1 MSEKLASVRP
11 FALLHGRPAEID
23 CSITSSSQS
32 WRFHLL
38 QVRATRAIDASFQH
52 SSKTVLRASF
62 DSVLSCAQNV
72 IENNRIVLA
81 LVKDLP
87 ELESQPW
94 IPVQQHAAD
103 WL

>member
-1 MSEKLASVRP
+1 
-11 FALLHGRPAEID
+11 
-23 CSITSSSQS
+23 
-32 WRFHLL
+32 
-38 QVRATRAIDASFQH
+38 
-52 SSKTVLRASF
+52 
-62 DSVLSCAQNV
+62 VLSCAQNV